1 MLRNLFKNS
10 NKMVSLGRWQTA
22 DQRADIRAVLA
33 NYDSCGDNLC
43 GNPSLL
49 KKAVDEIE
57 IKIKEEE
64 EKINVMNK
72 DKKKGFNY

>member
-10 NKMVSLGRWQTA
+10 NKMVNLGRWQTA
-22 DQRADIRAVLA
+22 DQGADIRAVLA

-57 IKIKEEE
+57 VQIKKAEKEDVINK
-64 EKINVMNK
+64 EKK
-72 DKKKGFNY
+72 